1 MGLLQGLDGLFAAYC
16 GYLWVTERLASSLY
30 HSTLL
35 SGPSCI
41 VLLITRIKGR

>member
-16 GYLWVTERLASSLY
+16 GYLWASRSLASSLY

-35 SGPSCI
+35 SGASCI
-41 VLLITRIKGR
+41 VLLITCIKGH